1 MKNNFN
7 LDELEEFLSDSA
19 EQHRMYPSD
28 KVWRNINKEL
38 HGNKSWP
45 ALTFGAILAGAI
57 ITAGLILVHP
67 DKTLLSVN
75 LTEKSSIRN
84 TIPAERGN
92 EKTRAIS
99 RDFEI
104 AKLDNNSHFSPKD
117 LKSGEALT
125 KDNGPASE
133 KQVLNAVVGS
143 LLAAAQANSPS
154 EHAINHVENTIEVT
168 PGQSEEQEGNL
179 IADEP
184 NEFSV
189 KAFQEKS
196 GIFGSTNI
204 SKELTQLNSETA
216 LQKAATSFGI
226 PTPNAKKWSSFFY
239 VTPSISYRYL
249 TEAKV
254 VDLHYNGPVAP
265 NFINGV
271 NKFVRHSP
279 TFGFEFG
286 GGLMYQ
292 LSKSVRVRMGLQA
305 NIRGYSIDAYASK
318 REPSTI
324 VLSSGYYNDSIV
336 AMSTISNIDG
346 YQQIKIT
353 NRYFELSAPLSLD
366 LEVAK
371 IKKVQFFVAA
381 GLQPTYQFNK
391 GMYMVSSDY
400 KNYVQNPDLARHFN
414 INTSLEAFLSYK
426 KGGYSWQVGPQLR
439 YQLLS
444 GAINQYPVREHLF
457 DYGLK
462 IGVVKTLK

>member
-7 LDELEEFLSDSA
+7 LDELEDFLSDSA

-67 DKTLLSVN
+67 DKTLLTFNPPGNNIKNTVSSESYKEKPQDISGSVAISK
-75 LTEKSSIRN
+75 L
-84 TIPAERGN
+84 
-92 EKTRAIS
+92 EKT
-99 RDFEI
+99 
-104 AKLDNNSHFSPKD
+104 SHFSRQEVAA
-117 LKSGEALT
+117 GEAINN
-125 KDNGPASE
+125 DNFTGLSS
-133 KQVLNAVVGS
+133 VVGS
-143 LLAAAQANSPS
+143 LLAESKENTVAEPLITQL
-154 EHAINHVENTIEVT
+154 ENTIGAVEQPGEVA
-168 PGQSEEQEGNL
+168 GNSLAAEQNT
-179 IADEP
+179 
-184 NEFSV
+184 FSAR
-189 KAFQEKS
+189 AFLEKS
-196 GIFGSTNI
+196 GIFEANNI
-204 SKELTQLNSETA
+204 SKELNLLNSETA

-226 PTPNAKKWSSFFY
+226 PSSNGKKWSSFY
-239 VTPSISYRYL
+239 YITPSISYRYL
-249 TEAKV
+249 AEAKV

-265 NFINGV
+265 NLINGV
-271 NKFVRHSP
+271 NKFVRHNP
-279 TFGFEFG
+279 TFGFEIG
-286 GGLMYQ
+286 GGMMYQ

-305 NIRGYSIDAYASK
+305 NIRGYSIDAYSSK

-324 VLSSGYYNDSIV
+324 VLSRGYYNDSIV
-336 AMSTISNIDG
+336 AMSTISNMDG

-353 NRYFELSAPLSLD
+353 NRYFELSAPVTLD
-366 LEVAK
+366 LEVAR
-371 IKKVQFFVAA
+371 IKRVQFFLAA

-414 INTSLEAFLSYK
+414 INSTIEAYFSFK
-426 KGGYSWQVGPQLR
+426 KGGLTWQAGPQLR

-444 GAINQYPVREHLF
+444 GAVNQYPVREHLF

>member
-7 LDELEEFLSDSA
+7 LDELEEFLSESA

-28 KVWRNINKEL
+28 KVWRNINKDL

-45 ALTFGAILAGAI
+45 ALTFVAILSGAI

-75 LTEKSSIRN
+75 LPGKNIRN
-84 TIPAERGN
+84 TVTAEPGNVKSLDIPRDIAIARL
-92 EKTRAIS
+92 EK
-99 RDFEI
+99 
-104 AKLDNNSHFSPKD
+104 NSHFNRQEPV
-117 LKSGEALT
+117 SGEALSG
-125 KDNGPASE
+125 DNSTISE
-133 KQVLNAVVGS
+133 KRTIDAVVGS
-143 LLAAAQANSPS
+143 LLEAAKENSVSGPLLL
-154 EHAINHVENTIEVT
+154 HPENTIEVSAEQ
-168 PGQSEEQEGNL
+168 PSGKEENL
-179 IADEP
+179 IGAEQSG
-184 NEFSV
+184 FSV
-189 KAFQEKS
+189 RTFQEKT
-196 GIFGSTNI
+196 GIFGSANI
-204 SKELTQLNSETA
+204 SKELNQLNSEAA

-226 PTPNAKKWSSFFY
+226 PSSNGKKWSSFY
-239 VTPSISYRYL
+239 YITPSISYRYL

-265 NFINGV
+265 NLINGV
-271 NKFVRHSP
+271 NKFVRHNP

-286 GGLMYQ
+286 GGIMYQ

-305 NIRGYSIDAYASK
+305 NIRGYSIDAYSSR

-324 VLSSGYYNDSIV
+324 VLSSGYYTDSIV
-336 AMSTISNIDG
+336 AMSTISNMDG

-353 NRYFELSAPLSLD
+353 NRYFELSAPLTLD
-366 LEVAK
+366 LQVAN
-371 IKKVQFFVAA
+371 IKKVQFYVAA
-381 GLQPTYQFNK
+381 GLQPTYQFNN

-400 KNYVQNPDLARHFN
+400 KNYVQNPDLTRHFN
-414 INTSLEAFLSYK
+414 VNTSIEAYLSYK
-426 KGGYSWQVGPQLR
+426 KGGLTWQVGPQLR

-444 GAINQYPVREHLF
+444 GAVNQYPVREHLF